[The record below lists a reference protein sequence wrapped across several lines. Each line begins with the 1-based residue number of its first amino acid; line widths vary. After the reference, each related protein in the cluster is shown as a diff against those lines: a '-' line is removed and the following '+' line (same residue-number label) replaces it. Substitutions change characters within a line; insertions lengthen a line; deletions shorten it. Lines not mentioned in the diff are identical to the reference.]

1 MIPPSS
7 MVLFS
12 TGKKYSNLGT
22 RVVVPC
28 NSHNKRDGLFSFF
41 VDRALRKKR
50 VINVMMIILKGV
62 QKKARKLINGN
73 VQPPHCASDNNI
85 CHFTRKEK
93 ENLENLTRIQI
104 EIDPFQILGHTIFFE
119 IHLALSCGCRNC
131 CKT

>member
-1 MIPPSS
+1 MDLQLYNLIIQKSTVIPPSS

-28 NSHNKRDGLFSFF
+28 NSHNKRNGLFSFF

-85 CHFTRKEK
+85 CHFTRKK
-93 ENLENLTRIQI
+93 KKI
-104 EIDPFQILGHTIFFE
+104 
-119 IHLALSCGCRNC
+119 
-131 CKT
+131 